1 MEELGIE
8 ILAREQFVSLYRDKD
23 EGKVYL
29 SVAIPQSTQIATF
42 YAEIFRILHDK
53 VKRELKMLKLHA
65 IDGLEVGERTGF
77 RLAYRVE
84 GDADLDGVFG
94 RVVELFYESVLESTF
109 GDAVKATA
117 VREAL
122 AAMQRRMQLQQ
133 RSARTC

>member
-8 ILAREQFVSLYRDKD
+8 LLAREQFVSLYRDKD
-23 EGKVYL
+23 EGEVYL

-42 YAEIFRILHDK
+42 YAEIFRILHEK
-53 VKRELKMLKLHA
+53 VKRELKGLELHS
-65 IDGLEVGERTGF
+65 IDGLDYGDRSF
-77 RLAYRVE
+77 RLVYRLKE
-84 GDADLDGVFG
+84 KANPEEVFE
-94 RVVELFYESVLESTF
+94 RVRGLFYESVLESTF